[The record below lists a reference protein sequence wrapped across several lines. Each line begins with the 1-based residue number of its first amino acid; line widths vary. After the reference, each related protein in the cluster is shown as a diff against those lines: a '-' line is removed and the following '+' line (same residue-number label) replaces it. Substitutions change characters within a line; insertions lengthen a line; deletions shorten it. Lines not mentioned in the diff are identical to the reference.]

1 MSSNRPPIP
10 VRAGFLRLVLPDTTP
25 ATTWWICASEIE
37 QIEELSVGGRTAI
50 ALNGDFYV
58 DATTE
63 EVLEACE
70 RARAGDAAAKIIADL
85 REDVRVLQNAL
96 DEERERNEDLSRWL
110 RDAQQRANE
119 LDKQVNNGADRT
131 EKRDTEGT
139 EEPPWKRAGY
149 RTYFDWVRGS
159 ST

>member
-37 QIEELSVGGRTAI
+37 QIEELSVGEGTAI
-50 ALNGDFYV
+50 ALKDGGDFYV

-70 RARAGDAAAKIIADL
+70 RARAGDTAAKIIADL
-85 REDVRVLQNAL
+85 REEVRCLQEAL
-96 DEERERNEDLSRWL
+96 DEEREALTETRLWL
-110 RDAQQRANE
+110 RDAQKRANE
-119 LDKQVNNGADRT
+119 LDRQLND
-131 EKRDTEGT
+131 
-139 EEPPWKRAGY
+139 P
-149 RTYFDWVRGS
+149 
-159 ST
+159 